1 MFNRYM
7 LTWTRGTYL
16 VVDDDD
22 TFRRLV
28 VRRLRQLGFEVI
40 DVDSVHAA
48 QAVLDL
54 RRVDAILSDYRM
66 PLQDGLD
73 LLREVRARWPHMP
86 FIIMTAQL
94 EPELEQRV
102 AELDGTAVV
111 AKTSAID
118 ALAQLT
124 LVSR

>member
-1 MFNRYM
+1 M

-73 LLREVRARWPHMP
+73 LLREVRGRWPHMP
-86 FIIMTAQL
+86 FVIMTGQPDA
-94 EPELEQRV
+94 ELEQLV
-102 AELDGTAVV
+102 AELDGTAMV

-124 LVSR
+124 FVSR